1 MLLVLLA
8 HARQPR
14 HVLDR
19 VLESVLVCQV
29 TSQPLPAGS
38 TRLVG
43 VMRELVAVGLRRLV
57 ERQVQ
62 AQPERDAHDVL
73 VRAWAR
79 ARARAR
85 LRFRTR
91 ARVRV
96 RVRVLGFG
104 FGFRV
109 RVRGCA

>member
-38 TRLVG
+38 SRLVG

-73 VRAWAR
+73 VRVRVR
-79 ARARAR
+79 ARARVKVRAKVR
-85 LRFRTR
+85 AR

-96 RVRVLGFG
+96 RVGVRGRV
-104 FGFRV
+104 RV